1 MAEENKNTT
10 NWPDL
15 AGALYDKLTERH
27 AELTYDF
34 NNVEVSV
41 PSGAGDKPEHS
52 IWKFNGSISIR
63 GRNLED

>member
-1 MAEENKNTT
+1 MADIEKDTT

-34 NNVEVSV
+34 DNVEISV
-41 PSGAGDKPEHS
+41 PSGAGEKAPHS
-52 IWKFNGSISIR
+52 TWKFNGTISIR
-63 GRNLED
+63 GRNLD

>member
-1 MAEENKNTT
+1 MADIEKDTT

-34 NNVEVSV
+34 DNVEICV
-41 PSGAGDKPEHS
+41 PSGAGEKAPHS
-52 IWKFNGSISIR
+52 TWKFNGTISIR
-63 GRNLED
+63 GRNLD

>member
-1 MAEENKNTT
+1 MADTNDNTT
-10 NWPDL
+10 NWPEL

-34 NNVEVSV
+34 DHVEISV

-52 IWKFNGSISIR
+52 VWKVNGSISIR
-63 GRNLED
+63 GRNLD